1 MGDRRTGGQTD
12 QHAGTGTRARRN
24 EVDNRKV
31 EGQGTARVA
40 WRPRL
45 RAIGGGKVTKVNDD
59 LLPDN
64 GHGFYAWKLEQ
75 DDKNALALLYLM
87 IALLGLVMLGA
98 ALLAVFG

>member
-1 MGDRRTGGQTD
+1 M
-12 QHAGTGTRARRN
+12 
-24 EVDNRKV
+24 
-31 EGQGTARVA
+31 
-40 WRPRL
+40 
-45 RAIGGGKVTKVNDD
+45 NDD